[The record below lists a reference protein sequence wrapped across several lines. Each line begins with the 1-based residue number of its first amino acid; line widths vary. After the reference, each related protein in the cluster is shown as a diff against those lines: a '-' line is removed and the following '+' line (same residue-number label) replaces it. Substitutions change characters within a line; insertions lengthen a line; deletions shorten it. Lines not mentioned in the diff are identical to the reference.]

1 MSYLNVR
8 KLVLNDDFFTNSSV
22 KKKQQLWITFT
33 SIVLNPISTQS
44 SLTKESQLAKKAN
57 PQK

>member
-22 KKKQQLWITFT
+22 NENSNFGLH
-33 SIVLNPISTQS
+33 SHL
-44 SLTKESQLAKKAN
+44 
-57 PQK
+57 